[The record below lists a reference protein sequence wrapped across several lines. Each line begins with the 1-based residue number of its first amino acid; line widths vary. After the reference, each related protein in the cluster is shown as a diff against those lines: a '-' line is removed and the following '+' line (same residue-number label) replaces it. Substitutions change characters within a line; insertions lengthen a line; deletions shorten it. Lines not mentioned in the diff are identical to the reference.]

1 MSLIRLLAVV
11 RKELMQLRRD
21 RLTFAMIIG
30 IPTLQLLLFGFA
42 INLDIRHLPAALL
55 DQANTANSREL
66 ISELA
71 STQVLDFRK
80 RVVAPAEIETAMRRG
95 EISVAVVIPPDFETR
110 VARPDRP
117 AWQVVVDGSDQ
128 SVQAAARQLAS
139 FPLASLDYGRATSRP
154 GAQPVPNVEIVNFY
168 NPERLAPVNTV
179 PGLIGVIL
187 TMTMVIFTAMAI
199 VRERERGNMEML
211 IATPLSSLEL
221 TVGKVL
227 PYIAIGLVQV
237 TLILL
242 LGLLVF
248 DVPVRGSLLDVYVVS
263 LAYISAT
270 LALGV
275 LISTLAK
282 SQFQAMQV
290 AFFTFLPQI
299 LLSGF
304 MFPFDGMPK
313 FAQWLAEIFPLTH
326 FLRLIRGI
334 MLRDASMGEMWVEL
348 AALAAFVVV
357 VMGIA
362 AARFRKTLD

>member
-1 MSLIRLLAVV
+1 MNFGRLFAVV
-11 RKELMQLRRD
+11 RKELVQLRRD
-21 RLTFAMIIG
+21 RLTFAMIVG

-55 DQANTANSREL
+55 DQANTAHSREL
-66 ISELA
+66 IAEL
-71 STQVLDFRK
+71 SSSQVLDFRN
-80 RVVAPAEIETAMRRG
+80 VVIAPQQIETLMRRG
-95 EISVAVVIPPDFETR
+95 EISTAIVIPPDFETR
-110 VARPDRP
+110 LARPDRP

-128 SVQAAARQLAS
+128 SVQAAARQLGA
-139 FPLASLDYGRATSRP
+139 FPIKALDYGGAANRP
-154 GAQPVPNVEIVNFY
+154 GADPVPNVEIVNFY
-168 NPERLAPVNTV
+168 NPERRAPVNTV

-221 TVGKVL
+221 TIGKVL
-227 PYIAIGLVQV
+227 PYIAIGLLQV
-237 TLILL
+237 TLILI
-242 LGLLVF
+242 LGRLVF
-248 DVPVRGSLLDVYVVS
+248 DVPVRGSLTGVYLAS

-282 SQFQAMQV
+282 TQFQSMQM

-313 FAQWLAEIFPLTH
+313 AAQWLAEIFPLTH

-334 MLRDASMGEMWVEL
+334 MLREAHIGEMWSEV

-362 AARFRKTLD
+362 ATRFRKTLD